1 MTPDMRVTHDPNNP
15 WSLMTSDPTQ
25 AKLYRDNVSAAR
37 RLDQKPS
44 ASELEQYRLRF
55 SELYDNS

>member
-1 MTPDMRVTHDPNNP
+1 MTFDP
-15 WSLMTSDPTQ
+15 MQ